1 MVLSGV
7 SRLSAPEQVQMQVE
21 NGSAPVGKSLR
32 SLGFELSLPY
42 LFLCLSGNMV
52 LHSLKRILGLT
63 SKACITQN

>member
-32 SLGFELSLPY
+32 SLGFELILVAWSHTPY
-42 LFLCLSGNMV
+42 SY
-52 LHSLKRILGLT
+52 S
-63 SKACITQN
+63 